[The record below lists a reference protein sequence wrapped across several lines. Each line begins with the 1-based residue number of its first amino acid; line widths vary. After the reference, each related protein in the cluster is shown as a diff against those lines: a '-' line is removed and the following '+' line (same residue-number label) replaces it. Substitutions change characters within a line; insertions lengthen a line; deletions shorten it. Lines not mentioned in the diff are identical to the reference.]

1 MGANDN
7 LSRILPD
14 THLRQNDM
22 SYYNIYYKIIFQIYY
37 YITMQKLDVPKI
49 EPINVK
55 QYEFKQS
62 PYPQADKLPFRSII
76 VSASQGG
83 KGILIQNLVL
93 KNYRGCSERIYI
105 VSPTAHIDE
114 AYKEIIK
121 YIEKEVKVD
130 NKKEQYLFDEYN
142 PESLSHIIDTQH
154 KVIEYQKKMKMKK
167 LFSCLL
173 IIDDF
178 AEDKTFMRYSKIL
191 HGLYTKSRH
200 FGLSVITASQKYN
213 ALATILR
220 LNTSSLYIFKLKN
233 MAEVDAFVQEQ
244 SALVGKKTV
253 YEIYKLATED
263 QPYSFLFV
271 KLRESDVN

>member
-1 MGANDN
+1 M
-7 LSRILPD
+7 
-14 THLRQNDM
+14 T
-22 SYYNIYYKIIFQIYY
+22 
-37 YITMQKLDVPKI
+37 KLDIPKI

-93 KNYRGCSERIYI
+93 KIYRGCFERIWV

-114 AYKEIIK
+114 AYKEVIK
-121 YIEKEVKVD
+121 YIEKELKVD

-142 PESLSHIIDTQH
+142 PDALSHIIDTQH
-154 KVIEYQKKMKMKK
+154 KVIEYQKKMKMTK

-213 ALATILR
+213 ALAPIVR

-244 SALVGKKTV
+244 SALIDKKTV
-253 YEIYKLATED
+253 YDIYKLATEE
-263 QPYSFLFV
+263 PYSFLFV
-271 KLRESDVN
+271 KLRESNLNKIFMIRLEKEIHINK

>member
-1 MGANDN
+1 M
-7 LSRILPD
+7 
-14 THLRQNDM
+14 
-22 SYYNIYYKIIFQIYY
+22 K
-37 YITMQKLDVPKI
+37 KLDIPKI

-62 PYPQADKLPFRSII
+62 QYPQADKLPFRSII

-83 KGILIQNLVL
+83 KGKGILIQNLIL
-93 KNYRGCSERIYI
+93 KIYRGCFERIYI

-114 AYKEIIK
+114 AYKEVIK
-121 YIEKEVKVD
+121 YIEKELKID

-142 PESLSHIIDTQH
+142 AEALQHIIDTQH
-154 KVIEYQKKMKMKK
+154 KVIEYQKKMKMTK

-200 FGLSVITASQKYN
+200 FGLSVITASQKLN
-213 ALATILR
+213 ALALA
-220 LNTSSLYIFKLKN
+220 LAFLPLALSCKSQNWASANGEAMPCYLKPKN
-233 MAEVDAFVQEQ
+233 RGPPGYLD
-244 SALVGKKTV
+244 
-253 YEIYKLATED
+253 D
-263 QPYSFLFV
+263 QVP
-271 KLRESDVN
+271 R